1 MYTGELIA
9 LTVAV
14 SWTACAMFAE
24 VASKRMGSL
33 PLNVIRMTLSLL
45 MLAIVMQV
53 FTGSPFP
60 LYADKET
67 WLWMSLSG
75 LVGYVLGDFCL
86 FNSYILIGSRFGQ
99 LLMTLSAPAAAL
111 FGWLLIGETMSWL
124 ALLGMAIT
132 ITGISLSIFGKHQT
146 EDADGGMTNMKLPA
160 KGIFFGV
167 CAGLGQGIGLVLSA
181 KGLICYDRSL
191 SANGITDSTI
201 LFLVP
206 FASTAMRAIT
216 GLIGF
221 SIWTALKGQMQ
232 QLRTAVTDHRTMLFA
247 LAATITGPFVGV
259 SLSLMATQ
267 YTSTGIA
274 QTIMATTPVLI
285 LLPSYLFFKQHITV
299 REILGAV
306 IAVVGVTLFFV

>member
-24 VASKRMGSL
+24 VASKRLGAL
-33 PLNVIRMTLSLL
+33 PLNVIRMLMSLI
-45 MLAIVMQV
+45 MLAVTMWIM
-53 FTGSPFP
+53 TGSPYP
-60 LYADKET
+60 LYADGET

-99 LLMTLSAPAAAL
+99 LLMTLSAPAAAVT
-111 FGWLLIGETMSWL
+111 GWMMIGETMSMM
-124 ALLGMAIT
+124 AILGMLIT
-132 ITGISLSIFGKHQT
+132 MMGISLAVFSKHSPT
-146 EDADGGMTNMKLPA
+146 EPGQESMKLPL
-160 KGIFFGV
+160 KGIVLGV
-167 CAGLGQGIGLVLSA
+167 CAGLGQGVGLVLSA

-191 SANGITDSTI
+191 SANGITDANI
-201 LFLVP
+201 IMLIP

-216 GLIGF
+216 GLVGF
-221 SIWTALKGQMQ
+221 SLWTALKGELPL
-232 QLRTAVTDHRTMLFA
+232 LRHAVGDSRGMLFA
-247 LAATITGPFVGV
+247 LAATVTGPFIGV

-285 LLPSYLFFKQHITV
+285 LLPSYLVFHQRITLK
-299 REILGAV
+299 ETIGAI